1 MYSSH
6 HINCSTVPSP
16 TPTYQPIHFHMSGDV
31 SGSVVRN
38 NAVVDSNQRCY
49 VVHQTNNVRIENNV
63 AYNAF
68 GHCYVLEDGVEE
80 DNQFIGNLAAL
91 TRNQLIGIGA
101 TDHEASLFWITNT
114 RNHFINNVAT
124 GSQDTG
130 YWFETNGAARYYG
143 LYTFDGNV
151 MHNNNREGL
160 ITYRPGWRNPSLAV
174 FNDLKTYKNGGAGFD
189 LHGTCRIK
197 VKNGIIGANGVNVM
211 GNRPGSNILE
221 DTQIFAVDSLHAA
234 GGKCLHEFGGSTGVT
249 FSLEPNYEMVKL
261 TNVTF
266 RGYGPAPSGCTQ
278 PGRPIRLWQGND
290 IR

>member
-1 MYSSH
+1 M
-6 HINCSTVPSP
+6 
-16 TPTYQPIHFHMSGDV
+16 
-31 SGSVVRN
+31 
-38 NAVVDSNQRCY
+38 
-49 VVHQTNNVRIENNV
+49 
-63 AYNAF
+63 
-68 GHCYVLEDGVEE
+68 
-80 DNQFIGNLAAL
+80 
-91 TRNQLIGIGA
+91 
-101 TDHEASLFWITNT
+101 
-114 RNHFINNVAT
+114 AT
-124 GSQDTG
+124 GSQDVG
-130 YWFETNGAARYYG
+130 FWFETNGAARYYG

-151 MHNNNREGL
+151 MHNNKREGL

-189 LHGTCRIK
+189 LHGTCRIN

-234 GGKCLHEFGGSTGVT
+234 GGKCLHEFGSTSGVT

-266 RGYGPAPSGCTQ
+266 RGYGPAPAGCTP